1 VIIPLWTKF
10 ALVGSRFHINCQE
23 KTLIFNGAKLSH
35 KLFIT
40 SQTPSGKEDTGRKF
54 IERELYPALA
64 EYWPSSPIEQYQVF
78 SVRNKLTVG
87 IVLLL

>member
-1 VIIPLWTKF
+1 
-10 ALVGSRFHINCQE
+10 
-23 KTLIFNGAKLSH
+23 LIFNGVKLSH
-35 KLFIT
+35 KFFIT

-64 EYWPSSPIEQYQVF
+64 EYWPSSPIEQYQVS
-78 SVRNKLTVG
+78 SVCDKLTVG